1 MNYALNFLLM
11 KKLST
16 LFVLLLCMG
25 ATGLQAQVADSM
37 SRSYFLAICGNW
49 QGQLTYLDYT
59 SNKPFTMPA
68 FVTVSPTADSNS
80 FVLYTRYSEE
90 PKANAADTLSLKNN
104 GRFINDERVISRTKT
119 LSGHWEIITE
129 NAGVEGNE
137 NRQAI
142 FRHIYTIGPNEFIR
156 RKDVRFTDEAHWFT
170 RYTYSFTR
178 QHEH

>member
-1 MNYALNFLLM
+1 MQTKLFVCVFSFLLVYAGHVTAQPQTVVSAADFRQ
-11 KKLST
+11 LSGQWKGT
-16 LFVLLLCMG
+16 L
-25 ATGLQAQVADSM
+25 S
-37 SRSYFLAICGNW
+37 
-49 QGQLTYLDYT
+49 YLDYT

-104 GRFINDERVISRTKT
+104 GRYINDERVISRTKT

-129 NAGVEGNE
+129 NAGVDGNE